1 MENSSGD
8 FPNRLTPVNKSEIR
22 HWSGKSGNS
31 EKVFRIKAEIG
42 PENPPLLEGGL
53 NGPNRNQPTP
63 QPHDPMTISQHLEAQ
78 ATQRT
83 AERINPPMQ
92 HLTPRGCYSITEAAA
107 HSMIAG
113 EVLRWLDQIP
123 HYYDTEDYL
132 DRHDLD
138 RVLEVIRRLGRRG
151 LLKLDNAVGVNAD

>member
-1 MENSSGD
+1 MINQ
-8 FPNRLTPVNKSEIR
+8 PTLNQ
-22 HWSGKSGNS
+22 
-31 EKVFRIKAEIG
+31 RIKAQQAEQSANPDLAALYANLAPVTSIF
-42 PENPPLLEGGL
+42 EQAKRRRDQTNPP
-53 NGPNRNQPTP
+53 RQP
-63 QPHDPMTISQHLEAQ
+63 
-78 ATQRT
+78 
-83 AERINPPMQ
+83 
-92 HLTPRGCYSITEAAA
+92 LTPRGCYSITEAAA

-123 HYYDTEDYL
+123 HYYDTEYYL

>member
-1 MENSSGD
+1 MINQ
-8 FPNRLTPVNKSEIR
+8 PTLNQ
-22 HWSGKSGNS
+22 
-31 EKVFRIKAEIG
+31 RIKAQQAEQAANRT
-42 PENPPLLEGGL
+42 NPP
-53 NGPNRNQPTP
+53 RQP
-63 QPHDPMTISQHLEAQ
+63 
-78 ATQRT
+78 
-83 AERINPPMQ
+83 
-92 HLTPRGCYSITEAAA
+92 LTPRGRYSTTEAHA

-123 HYYDTEDYL
+123 HYYDTEYYL